1 MDERFQEL
9 VLFYFLK
16 VPNPRIRIV
25 LTIQAK
31 NVHENLL
38 KKNANSYAYFI
49 HTISIKVGGFIVLSL
64 LFSPAPFHLSGLA
77 LPDGSVRFS
86 WRPVLRIPGRR
97 WNFP

>member
-9 VLFYFLK
+9 VLFNFLK

-38 KKNANSYAYFI
+38 KKSRQLPCLFHSYYKHKSWRFYRF
-49 HTISIKVGGFIVLSL
+49 VFSL
-64 LFSPAPFHLSGLA
+64 LFSP
-77 LPDGSVRFS
+77 FS
-86 WRPVLRIPGRR
+86 FVGAGTY
-97 WNFP
+97 

>member
-1 MDERFQEL
+1 MEERFQEL
-9 VLFYFLK
+9 VLFNFLK

-38 KKNANSYAYFI
+38 KKKAANSHAYFI

-64 LFSPAPFHLSGLA
+64 LFSPAPFSFVGA
-77 LPDGSVRFS
+77 GTS
-86 WRPVLRIPGRR
+86 
-97 WNFP
+97 